1 MEVLFLFTLI
11 CFLPLIII
19 NSKSFFALIIITMF
33 FDNKAFHINF
43 DSVPFDIQPIHLVVF
58 ISFPLLIIL
67 LIDHVRKNHTITIH
81 QYFLISF
88 FLFAL
93 IKTIFN
99 YNTDSFSYFGLFS
112 IGVVLYFSFIF
123 FLKKSDLSFLYN
135 LLLLSGFF
143 QLFLGLIQVI
153 LGFLTYANFYNFDF
167 YIQHLDYV
175 MFGRPFGTLVEPDF
189 FGAIST
195 FFAFL
200 FLKEYISTKSNIYYF
215 SFLLSFLL
223 LFYGGVRAAI
233 ISFILSFIYL
243 LYYFRR
249 EIKMNLK
256 ESLIIFYSLLFL
268 SPLFFSTILRFSYL
282 FRTEFWTEGINNPRI
297 LQLGVSFAQ
306 FLESPIFGNGLNAYM
321 FLGDFYEDAIKI
333 GQPNWVNQGYDPSL
347 ITSLLNDTG
356 IFGFSIF
363 GLFIYYY
370 FKNLSI
376 NLNSRNIFVFC
387 AISSFLTTFL
397 FTNGL
402 ILHFTWVF
410 LAFSEIL
417 FSFNTSSY
425 D

>member
-19 NSKSFFALIIITMF
+19 NGKSFFALIIITMF
-33 FDNKAFHINF
+33 FDNEAFHINF

-67 LIDHVRKNHTITIH
+67 LIDHVRKNHKITTH
-81 QYFLISF
+81 QYFLITF

-93 IKTIFN
+93 FKTIFN

-123 FLKKSDLSFLYN
+123 FIKKSDLSFLYN

-153 LGFLTYANFYNFDF
+153 LGFLTYANFYNFDI

-175 MFGRPFGTLVEPDF
+175 IFGRPFGTLVEPDF
-189 FGAIST
+189 FGAISS

-200 FLKEYISTKSNIYYF
+200 FLKEYISTKSNIYYY

-243 LYYFRR
+243 LYYFRKD
-249 EIKMNLK
+249 IKMNLK
-256 ESLIIFYSLLFL
+256 ESLIIFYSFLFL

-297 LQLGVSFAQ
+297 LQLGVTFAQ

-363 GLFIYYY
+363 VLFIYYY

-410 LAFSEIL
+410 LAFSEIIV
-417 FSFNTSSY
+417 SYNANSY